1 MTKLLAA
8 AALAALLTVPLAPAA
23 PAAAAAPPACARLSG
38 PPPASPPPTSVDT
51 LGQAF
56 FCVLDHYFGGPGLR
70 TQDLLKDAFA
80 AYTRNLQKRGADVA
94 GLRLPALTGDRDAD
108 WAAAAGALG
117 AGDPVALR
125 AAIDGMVAGL
135 RDNHAR
141 HDVPEPDDEDNP
153 VGTGIVGASGISGPG
168 LDPAARPPFFLTEI
182 VEDSPADKAGVR
194 AGDIV
199 QAIDGVPVW
208 VGGTL
213 NPLVLEQVQQPRF
226 ALTLKRPTTGR
237 VRTVKLAV
245 GPLTRPERTVRVD
258 DVSGVRHVRLPGFYQ
273 GAADEVIAALRGGPK
288 KVVLDLRG
296 NGGGSPREVV
306 RLLGA
311 FAHGKVTSY
320 FCGYDGSCTAN
331 RTDDTVPLLGARLV
345 VLTDRRCA
353 SACEDF
359 SAAVQGNGIAPIVGT
374 RTAGAVSGPASPWLL
389 GDGSIV
395 ALPSVRHLGPG
406 KEIID
411 TVGVPAD
418 HQAPTTAL
426 DLATGRDP
434 ALRKAVALLNG

>member
-23 PAAAAAPPACARLSG
+23 PAAAAAPPACARMTG

-56 FCVLDHYFGGPGLR
+56 FCVLDHYYAGPGLR
-70 TQDLLKDAFA
+70 TQDLLRDAFA
-80 AYTRNLQKRGADVA
+80 AYTRNLQRRGADVA

-108 WAAAAGALG
+108 WAAAAAALG
-117 AGDPVALR
+117 TGDPVALR
-125 AAIDGMVAGL
+125 AAVDGMVAGL

-141 HDVPEPDDEDNP
+141 HHVPEPPREGGP
-153 VGTGIVGASGISGPG
+153 VGTGIVGASGIGG
-168 LDPAARPPFFLTEI
+168 AGIDPAARPPFFITD
-182 VEDSPADKAGVR
+182 VVDDSPADRAGVR
-194 AGDIV
+194 PGDIV

-213 NPLVLEQVQQPRF
+213 NPLLVEQVRQPSF
-226 ALTLKRPTTGR
+226 TMTLKRPTTGR
-237 VRTVKLAV
+237 VRTVRLTE
-245 GPLTRPERTVRVD
+245 GPLTPRARTLRVR
-258 DVSGVRHVRLPGFYQ
+258 DVSGVRYVRLPGFYD
-273 GAADEVIAALRGGPK
+273 GAADQVIAALRGGPK

-320 FCGYDGSCTAN
+320 FCAYDGSCTPN
-331 RTDDTVPLLGARLV
+331 RTDDGVPLLGARLV

-359 SAAVQGNGIAPIVGT
+359 SAAAQGNGIAPTVGT
-374 RTAGAVSGPASPWLL
+374 RTAGAVSGPASAWSL
-389 GDGSIV
+389 GDGSV
-395 ALPSVRHLGPG
+395 LAMPSVRHLGPG

-418 HQAPTTAL
+418 HHAPMTAL

-434 ALRKAVALLNG
+434 ALRKALSLLTG

>member
-23 PAAAAAPPACARLSG
+23 PAAAAPPACARMTG

-56 FCVLDHYFGGPGLR
+56 FCVLDHYYSGPGLR
-70 TQDLLKDAFA
+70 TSDLLRDAFA
-80 AYTRNLQKRGADVA
+80 AYTRNLHKRGADVG

-108 WAAAAGALG
+108 WAAAAKALG

-141 HDVPEPDDEDNP
+141 YQVPEPPGEDGP
-153 VGTGIVGASGISGPG
+153 AGTGIVGASGISGPG
-168 LDPAARPPFFLTEI
+168 LDPAARPPFFITDV

-194 AGDIV
+194 PGDIV

-208 VGGTL
+208 IGDTL
-213 NPLVLEQVQQPRF
+213 NPLLVEQVQRPSF
-226 ALTLKRPTTGR
+226 TMTLKRPTTGR
-237 VRTVKLAV
+237 VRTVKLTE
-245 GPLTRPERTVRVD
+245 GPLTRPERVPTVR
-258 DVSGVRHVRLPGFYQ
+258 DVSGVRHVTLSGFYD
-273 GAADEVIAALRGGPK
+273 GAADQVIAALRGGPK

-311 FAHGKVTSY
+311 FAHGEVTSY
-320 FCGYDGSCTAN
+320 FCAYDGSCTPN
-331 RTDDTVPLLGARLV
+331 MTDDTVPLLGARLV

-353 SACEDF
+353 SACEGF
-359 SAAVQGNGIAPIVGT
+359 SSAVQDLGIGPIVGT
-374 RTAGAVSGPASPWLL
+374 RTAGAISGPAGGWLL
-389 GDGSIV
+389 NDGSV
-395 ALPSVRHLGPG
+395 VVLPSVRHLGPR
-406 KEIID
+406 KELID
-411 TVGVPAD
+411 LVGVPAD
-418 HQAPTTAL
+418 HQAPMTAL

-434 ALRKAVALLNG
+434 ALRKALSLLNG

>member
-1 MTKLLAA
+1 
-8 AALAALLTVPLAPAA
+8 
-23 PAAAAAPPACARLSG
+23 G
-38 PPPASPPPTSVDT
+38 PPPASPPPTTVGT

-56 FCVLDHYFGGPGLR
+56 FCVLDHYYGGPGLR

-108 WAAAAGALG
+108 WAAAARALG
-117 AGDPVALR
+117 EGDPVALR
-125 AAIDGMVAGL
+125 AAIGGMVEGL

-141 HDVPEPDDEDNP
+141 HETPRPPREGGL

-182 VEDSPADKAGVR
+182 IEGSPADKAGIR

-208 VGGTL
+208 VGDTL
-213 NPLVLEQVQQPRF
+213 NPLLVEQVQRPSF
-226 ALTLKRPTTGR
+226 TITLKRPTTGR
-237 VRTVKLAV
+237 VRTVKLTE
-245 GPLTRPERTVRVD
+245 GPLTPPERAVRVK
-258 DVSGVRHVRLPGFYQ
+258 DVSGARYVQLPGFYE
-273 GAADEVIAALRGGPK
+273 GAADEVIATLRGGPK

-320 FCGYDGSCTAN
+320 FCAYDGSCTPN

-359 SAAVQGNGIAPIVGT
+359 SAAVQGHGIAPIVGT
-374 RTAGAVSGPASPWLL
+374 RTAGAVSGPAGPWLL
-389 GDGSIV
+389 DDGGV
-395 ALPSVRHLGPG
+395 VLLPSVRHLGPG
-406 KEIID
+406 REIVD

-418 HQAPTTAL
+418 HQAPMTAL

-434 ALRKAVALLNG
+434 ALRKALSLLGG